1 MATQPRAQQRRVA
14 QPRATRPC
22 AIGVDF
28 GTTNTVVAIADADG
42 AVTPVRFSHAELAL
56 EIFRSTLCYEDVP
69 GNPRRIDVSAGPWAI
84 EQFLATPHEHRFIQS
99 FKSFAASPLFT
110 STQIFGKRF
119 SYEDILS
126 GFLSLLRRHAGA
138 ALDDIAGLPVIA
150 GRPVQFVG
158 AAPDPA
164 LAVARMD
171 ASYARAGFP
180 QVRYA
185 YEPVGAAFF
194 FARRL
199 TGDAIVLVADFGG
212 GTSDFSLMRFR
223 KTAQGVTAEPL
234 GHSGVGVAGDA
245 FDFRIIDQVIAPRLG
260 KGGHY
265 RLDGKRLPIPSQQ
278 YGQFAQWHQ
287 LAMLKSPKVLAE
299 LHKLAKVAEDPA
311 AIEDFITVIE
321 LDLGFGLYRAV
332 SEVKTALSS
341 ADQAELRFAME
352 GVEIRE
358 TVRRADFE
366 SWIAPELA
374 QIDAALG
381 QVFEAAGITPAA
393 VDHVFMTGGSSLVPA
408 LQALFEARFGADR
421 LAGGDQLQSIASGLA
436 LIGLEG
442 DPAPWLAPAV

>member
-1 MATQPRAQQRRVA
+1 MAA
-14 QPRATRPC
+14 ATPS

-28 GTTNTVVAIADADG
+28 GTTNTVVALADAEG
-42 AVTPVRFSHAELAL
+42 QVRPVRFSHADVVH
-56 EIFRSTLCYEDVP
+56 EIFRSALCYEDIP
-69 GNPRRIDVSAGPWAI
+69 GSPRRVETSAGPWAI

-119 SYEDILS
+119 SYEYILS
-126 GFLSLLRRHAGA
+126 GFLTLLRRYAGD
-138 ALDDIAGLPVIA
+138 ALAGMEHLPVIA
-150 GRPVQFVG
+150 GRPVEFVG

-164 LAVARMD
+164 LAVSRMN

-180 QVRYA
+180 AMRYA

-199 TGDAIVLVADFGG
+199 QADATILVADFGG

-223 KTAQGVTAEPL
+223 KSAQGITAEPL

-245 FDFRIIDQVIAPRLG
+245 FDFRIIDNVVAPRLG
-260 KGGHY
+260 KGGSY
-265 RLDGKRLPIPSQQ
+265 RAGDKLLPMPGQH

-299 LHKLAKVAEDPA
+299 LRRLAKDAVESD

-321 LDLGFGLYRAV
+321 MDLGFGLYRAV
-332 SEVKTALSS
+332 SEAKTALSLGES
-341 ADQAELRFAME
+341 TELVFDME
-352 GVEIRE
+352 GVTIRE
-358 TVRRADFE
+358 AIARRDFE

-374 QIDAALG
+374 QINAALDR
-381 QVFEAAGITPAA
+381 VFAVSGLRPAD
-393 VDHVFMTGGSSLVPA
+393 VDQVFMTGGSSFVPA
-408 LQALFEARFGADR
+408 LRHLFEQRFGANR
-421 LAGGDQLQSIASGLA
+421 LASGDQLQSIASGLA
-436 LIGLEG
+436 LIGLEA
-442 DPAPWLAPAV
+442 DPAQWLAH

>member
-1 MATQPRAQQRRVA
+1 MAAKLS
-14 QPRATRPC
+14 ATRPHAARPC

-42 AVTPVRFSHAELAL
+42 AVAPVRFSHAELAL

-69 GNPRRIDVSAGPWAI
+69 GTPRRIDMSAGPWAI

-138 ALDDIAGLPVIA
+138 ALDGIADLPVIA
-150 GRPVQFVG
+150 GRPVRFVG

-164 LAVARMD
+164 LALARMD

-180 QVRYA
+180 RVRYA

-199 TGDAIVLVADFGG
+199 TRDATVLVADFGG

-223 KTAQGVTAEPL
+223 KSAQGIAAEPL
-234 GHSGVGVAGDA
+234 GHAGVGVAGDA
-245 FDFRIIDQVIAPRLG
+245 FDFRIIDRVIAPRLG

-265 RLDGKRLPIPSQQ
+265 LLDGKRLPMPSQH

-287 LAMLKSPKVLAE
+287 LAMLKSPKVLAD

-311 AIEDFITVIE
+311 AIADFIAVIE

-332 SEVKTALSS
+332 SDAKTALSA
-341 ADQAELRFAME
+341 ADRAELSFAME

-358 TVRRADFE
+358 TILRADFE
-366 SWIAPELA
+366 AWIAPELA

-381 QVFEAAGITPAA
+381 QAFAAAKLRPEA

-408 LQALFEARFGADR
+408 LRALFAARFGADR
-421 LAGGDQLQSIASGLA
+421 LDGGDQLQSIASGLA
-436 LIGLEG
+436 LIGLER
-442 DPAPWLAPAV
+442 DPSAWLAPAA